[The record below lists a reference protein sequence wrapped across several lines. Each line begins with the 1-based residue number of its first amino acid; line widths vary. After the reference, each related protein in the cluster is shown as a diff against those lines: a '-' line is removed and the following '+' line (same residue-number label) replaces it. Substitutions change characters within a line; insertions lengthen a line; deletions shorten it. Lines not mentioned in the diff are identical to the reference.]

1 MNNETVGLII
11 GYVLAFL
18 FKFVLGVVV
27 SAILISQGLALMGV
41 EISSN
46 AIGFVILGLWLVYS
60 VLRVSPIKQ
69 GGE

>member
-1 MNNETVGLII
+1 MNNETVGLVI

-18 FKFVLGVVV
+18 FKFVFGVVV
-27 SAILISQGLALMGV
+27 PAILISQGLVLMGV

>member
-1 MNNETVGLII
+1 MNNEMVGLVI
-11 GYVLAFL
+11 GYVLGFL
-18 FKFVLGVVV
+18 FKFVLGIVVP
-27 SAILISQGLALMGV
+27 AILISQGLALMGV

-60 VLRVSPIKQ
+60 MLRVSSIKQ